1 MSVFSDTGIDP
12 AFYANRVYGLDEVL
26 PWDII
31 DCGVSKAFL
40 LRERARAYESA
51 TTPNCREGC
60 SGCGAN
66 KMGGERACC
75 PKTKS

>member
-1 MSVFSDTGIDP
+1 MDIFASVGIDP
-12 AFYANRVYGLDEVL
+12 AFYANRRYGIDEVL

-31 DCGVSKAFL
+31 DCGVTMKFL
-40 LRERARAYESA
+40 QRENARAHEGT
-51 TTPNCREGC
+51 TTPNCRENC

-75 PKTKS
+75 PKTK